1 MVFSNL
7 LFIFIF
13 LPINLMFYYLMKNIK
28 GKNIVLVVFSL
39 LFYAWGE
46 PLWIFLLLF
55 STLINYLHA
64 IAIER
69 CKDKKI
75 RKYILLSDIIIS
87 LLMLGIFKYSGF
99 VIENINNIFNVS
111 MNIPKFSLPIGI
123 SFYTFQTLSYTVDVY
138 RKDVKAQRSFLNF
151 LMYVSLYPQ
160 LVAGPI
166 VRYVDIEKEIE
177 NRKFDINQI
186 SQGINRFII
195 GLAKKVLIANVAG
208 EFVVSYMGGQIQNLS
223 VLEAWF
229 GIAMFTIQI
238 YFDFSGY
245 SDMAIGLGKMF
256 GFNYSENFNY
266 PYISKSATEFWR
278 RWHISLGSF
287 FRDYVYI
294 PLGGNRKRQ
303 LLNIFIVWFL
313 TGLWHGASWNFIIW
327 GLYFGFIIYFEKK
340 VLLKVI
346 KNIPSFILII
356 YSLFIV
362 MIGWVL
368 FYFTNLKEG
377 LAYIGILFG
386 IGANG
391 FYTSKLGLVLS
402 NNITWI
408 IIALVSCTPVLKLI
422 SEKVKNMRAFEG
434 KEYLCL
440 GKTFVNAIILIAVI
454 ALLVGESYNPFL
466 YFRF

>member
-1 MVFSNL
+1 
-7 LFIFIF
+7 
-13 LPINLMFYYLMKNIK
+13 
-28 GKNIVLVVFSL
+28 
-39 LFYAWGE
+39 
-46 PLWIFLLLF
+46 
-55 STLINYLHA
+55 
-64 IAIER
+64 
-69 CKDKKI
+69 
-75 RKYILLSDIIIS
+75 
-87 LLMLGIFKYSGF
+87 MLGIFKYSGF

-256 GFNYSENFNY
+256 
-266 PYISKSATEFWR
+266 
-278 RWHISLGSF
+278 
-287 FRDYVYI
+287 V
-294 PLGGNRKRQ
+294 
-303 LLNIFIVWFL
+303 
-313 TGLWHGASWNFIIW
+313 
-327 GLYFGFIIYFEKK
+327 
-340 VLLKVI
+340 
-346 KNIPSFILII
+346 
-356 YSLFIV
+356 
-362 MIGWVL
+362 
-368 FYFTNLKEG
+368 
-377 LAYIGILFG
+377 
-386 IGANG
+386 
-391 FYTSKLGLVLS
+391 
-402 NNITWI
+402 
-408 IIALVSCTPVLKLI
+408 
-422 SEKVKNMRAFEG
+422 
-434 KEYLCL
+434 
-440 GKTFVNAIILIAVI
+440 
-454 ALLVGESYNPFL
+454 
-466 YFRF
+466 